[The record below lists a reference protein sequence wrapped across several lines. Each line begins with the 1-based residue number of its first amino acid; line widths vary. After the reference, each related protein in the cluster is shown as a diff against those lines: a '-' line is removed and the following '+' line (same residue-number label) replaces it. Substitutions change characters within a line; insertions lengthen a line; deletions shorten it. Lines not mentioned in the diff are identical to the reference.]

1 MMEMGTGKSLVS
13 IAVAGQLFEL
23 CRIDRA
29 LVVAPLSILGVWEE
43 EFRKFA
49 GFPYSLTVLKGTV
62 EKKREQ
68 LRNLPDRRLQVVVV
82 NYESAWRLEKEL
94 PGFGADLVI
103 ADEAHKIKESRTK
116 QSRALHRLGDSAR
129 YRLLLTGTLITNRE
143 LDAWSQYRFVDP
155 RVFGTSFYAF
165 RSRFFDMTGYGNH
178 IPVFRKSRTEEFL
191 RRLHSV
197 AFRVTK
203 AEALDLPDTTEETR
217 YVELEPDA
225 RELYRELA
233 RESYS
238 ELERGEITA
247 SNVLTKILRLSQVT
261 GGYVGDDEK
270 NMHAVSTAK
279 LDALEDI
286 LDSVMA
292 DGGKLVIMAR
302 FVAELDGIVSLL
314 EKRGI
319 GYAQVRG
326 GVRDRA
332 EDVRRLQEKDDCR
345 VFVGQIAAARLGL
358 TLTAADRLVFY
369 SLDTA

>member
-1 MMEMGTGKSLVS
+1 MHYWLFKTEPGCFSLNDLIFSPNATTPWDGVRNYQARNLMRSMKIGDLGFFYHSGKQPE
-13 IAVAGQLFEL
+13 IA
-23 CRIDRA
+23 A
-29 LVVAPLSILGVWEE
+29 LVEVV
-43 EFRKFA
+43 
-49 GFPYSLTVLKGTV
+49 
-62 EKKREQ
+62 REAY
-68 LRNLPDRRLQVVVV
+68 PDHTAQ
-82 NYESAWRLEKEL
+82 N
-94 PGFGADLVI
+94 P
-103 ADEAHKIKESRTK
+103 
-116 QSRALHRLGDSAR
+116 Q
-129 YRLLLTGTLITNRE
+129 NRHFDPKATPE
-143 LDAWSQYRFVDP
+143 DP